1 MDLKI
6 YGAIGYTILYNSE
19 LFKDIEILLISDI
32 HEEFTKKCDSE
43 YEITIDKYLSQL
55 LDKDYTIILEEIP
68 NTKELVELFP
78 NSNHVKNL
86 RKLYLNNIDKITG
99 IDIRLD
105 LIDITDIKTNNI
117 ILIKKLIDICNVYLL
132 KNKLFTDFSL
142 YNKKIDQ
149 SIFKDY
155 YLKLIKKFQN
165 FIYYCDKDIYKYPKD
180 ISPIKIEIII
190 TLLEEILSDII
201 EFYTMNVI
209 YDKINYILKYNKN
222 KKIVVNCG
230 LYHIEQIEKYLIEY
244 LKFNIKKTLGVVKMK
259 DSGTNKICINY
270 IDF

>member
-32 HEEFTKKCDSE
+32 HEEFINKCDSK
-43 YEITIDKYLSQL
+43 YEIPIDKYISQL

-68 NTKELVELFP
+68 NNKELIELFP
-78 NSNHVKNL
+78 NSDHVQKL
-86 RKLYLNNIDKITG
+86 RKLYLNNIDKIIG

-105 LIDITDIKTNNI
+105 LIDMTDIKTNNI

-132 KNKLFTDFSL
+132 KNKLFANFSL

-155 YLKLIKKFQN
+155 YLKFIKKFIN

-180 ISPIKIEIII
+180 IPPIKIEIII

-209 YDKINYILKYNKN
+209 YDKIKYIIKNNKN
-222 KKIVVNCG
+222 KKIVINCG
-230 LYHIEQIEKYLIEY
+230 LYHIEQLEKYLIKY
-244 LKFNIKKTLGVVKMK
+244 LKFKIKNTLGIVKMK
-259 DSGTNKICINY
+259 DSNLNIICINY